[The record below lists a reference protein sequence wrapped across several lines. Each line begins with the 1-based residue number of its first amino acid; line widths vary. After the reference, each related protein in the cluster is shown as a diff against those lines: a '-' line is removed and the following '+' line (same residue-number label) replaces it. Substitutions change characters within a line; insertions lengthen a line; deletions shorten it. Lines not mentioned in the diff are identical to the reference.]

1 MKDTSNKK
9 KKNVLFHV
17 DINMDSSKVVRVAIH
32 ENDNIDRIVEKFD
45 SLFKLKPKQKMMLKQ
60 RIKKQYNE
68 MMDDYDQ
75 Y

>member
-1 MKDTSNKK
+1 
-9 KKNVLFHV
+9 
-17 DINMDSSKVVRVAIH
+17 MDSSKVVRVAIH